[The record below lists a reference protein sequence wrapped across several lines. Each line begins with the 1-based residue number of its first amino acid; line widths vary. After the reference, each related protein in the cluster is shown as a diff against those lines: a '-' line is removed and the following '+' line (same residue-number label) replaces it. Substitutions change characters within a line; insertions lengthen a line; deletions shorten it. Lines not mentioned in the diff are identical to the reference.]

1 MKVGKMNLL
10 KCYFLLLLSLKM
22 NDSAYNIFGRLNS
35 QQKKLIYKI
44 RTRMIETPDCYGR
57 NEICQLCNLT
67 RDEMSHVIDCVVIKL
82 ACPLVYQSDN
92 VRVED
97 AYEGTNM
104 EKIKHLAV
112 VYTKAWRTRQQL
124 LSQ

>member
-1 MKVGKMNLL
+1 
-10 KCYFLLLLSLKM
+10 
-22 NDSAYNIFGRLNS
+22 
-35 QQKKLIYKI
+35 
-44 RTRMIETPDCYGR
+44 
-57 NEICQLCNLT
+57 
-67 RDEMSHVIDCVVIKL
+67 MSHVIDCVVIKL

-97 AYEGTNM
+97 AYAGTNM